1 MGRSKTIREQQ
12 KANAAFNDYVKS
24 MAKDMEEHV
33 DKTSKTLDA
42 MIEAHYKSFPDKAM
56 LQQGQYSHLSTFS
69 QWSLDSVNEILNQC
83 RDALFGKAPAPKGTE
98 QKKPTEE
105 EKNSLTAIK
114 ERELYIA
121 NAAFEVIQGIIG
133 SFGSITS
140 TSVMAKAESKPL
152 APGLTLFIGV
162 LNNAYS
168 SSSFFKNEK
177 IVQNIFVYKIWY
189 SIQEGQRQSQL
200 SDLEAYENQKVVF
213 RQKLNQLNGVIMK
226 LDILGSDYLDKMKV
240 YNTLIDATYGQL
252 KAIDQKISELTRA
265 KGLVASAGAEDAAAL
280 AECEAIVAS
289 ARSRWELA
297 CADRTNKE

>member
-1 MGRSKTIREQQ
+1 MGRSKSIKEQQ
-12 KANAAFNDYVKS
+12 KANEAFNDYVKK

-33 DKTSKTLDA
+33 DKTNKTLDG
-42 MIEAHYKSFPDKAM
+42 MVEAHYKPFSDQAM

-69 QWSLDSVNEILNQC
+69 QWSLASVNQILQQC
-83 RDALFGKAPAPKGTE
+83 RDALFGKAPAPQGTE
-98 QKKPTEE
+98 QKKPTQEQSA
-105 EKNSLTAIK
+105 SLTAIK

-133 SFGSITS
+133 SFSSITS

-168 SSSFFKNEK
+168 SSNFFSNEK

-200 SDLEAYENQKVVF
+200 SDLEAYENQKVAF
-213 RQKLNQLNGVIMK
+213 RKQLNTLNNEIMK
-226 LDILGSDYLDKMKV
+226 LNILSDDYAGKMKV
-240 YNTLIDATYGQL
+240 YNERIPFIYEQL

-265 KGLVASAGAEDAAAL
+265 KGLVASAGADEAAAL
-280 AECEAIVAS
+280 AECQAIVAS

-297 CADRTNKE
+297 CAELSNKE